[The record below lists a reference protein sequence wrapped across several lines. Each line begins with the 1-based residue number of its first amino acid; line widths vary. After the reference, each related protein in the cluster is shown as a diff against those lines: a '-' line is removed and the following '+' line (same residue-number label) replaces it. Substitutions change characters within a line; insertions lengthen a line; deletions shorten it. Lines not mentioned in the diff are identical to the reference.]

1 MTVKEKKFI
10 KLAEIRVNNS
20 IKAMKLIGNLS
31 NKSNY
36 SYHESQIRKILS
48 ALEAELKS
56 LKLKFQESNKK
67 RFKL

>member
-1 MTVKEKKFI
+1 MDTRQKTFK
-10 KLAEIRVNNS
+10 KLAEIRVNNAL
-20 IKAMKLIGNLS
+20 KAMKLIGNLS

-36 SYHESQIRKILS
+36 SYDEVQVRKILS
-48 ALEAELKS
+48 ALESELRV